1 MPQVLYE
8 TIADCTIPC
17 HGGAMSVADL
27 WDVALNVD
35 EYISSMTQNQ
45 GVFAAAIGATE
56 LTDQQRRL
64 FAGDPVRILVFTEDF
79 CGDSAQLIPPVAR
92 LARESADVDL
102 RILRRDDHRDIA
114 ANYLRKDGYQA
125 IPVFIV
131 FGADGGERG
140 FVIERPQVA
149 YSEMAAETS
158 RFAAEHPEI
167 EGVSRNYDRMPDE
180 TKAAVRANIERYRR
194 TRTSEWVAALF
205 EELEIAARRATLTAA
220 ENG

>member
-64 FAGDPVRILVFTEDF
+64 FAGDPARILVSVSYTHLPAHATVLDIV
-79 CGDSAQLIPPVAR
+79 CR
-92 LARESADVDL
+92 LLLD
-102 RILRRDDHRDIA
+102 
-114 ANYLRKDGYQA
+114 K
-125 IPVFIV
+125 
-131 FGADGGERG
+131 
-140 FVIERPQVA
+140 
-149 YSEMAAETS
+149 
-158 RFAAEHPEI
+158 
-167 EGVSRNYDRMPDE
+167 
-180 TKAAVRANIERYRR
+180 K
-194 TRTSEWVAALF
+194 
-205 EELEIAARRATLTAA
+205 
-220 ENG
+220 